1 MTDRTLDELGPVDYL
16 IVEFPAGAQNF
27 TGEGA
32 DELLRLHDAGI
43 IRVMDILILAK
54 GEDGTVM
61 AQELGDLD
69 DLGELGRLEAELA
82 ETLAEEDVDNL
93 AAAME
98 PGSIAGVLVY
108 ENLWAAPFASA
119 VRRAGG
125 QLIANGRI
133 PSRPSSPQFKP
144 TRHSSQQEIDMPLRP
159 TRVGR
164 AGVVGAPVAKA
175 AVVGAAVSPGRSPV
189 AKAAVVGAAVSPGP
203 SPVAKAAVV
212 GAVVTP
218 GRRRF

>member
-1 MTDRTLDELGPVDYL
+1 MPERTLDELGPVDYV

-69 DLGELGRLEAELA
+69 DLGALGRLEAELA

-119 VRRAGG
+119 IRRAGG

-133 PSRPSSPQFKP
+133 PIQALIAAIEADEAEAALEP
-144 TRHSSQQEIDMPLRP
+144 
-159 TRVGR
+159 
-164 AGVVGAPVAKA
+164 AGV
-175 AVVGAAVSPGRSPV
+175 
-189 AKAAVVGAAVSPGP
+189 
-203 SPVAKAAVV
+203 
-212 GAVVTP
+212 
-218 GRRRF
+218 